1 MKTRTT
7 TAIIAITLST
17 LAVGV
22 ASISILFNYE
32 AEAQQTAATQ
42 VLVGGGNNTYP
53 FFGYSP
59 QQVQIKA
66 GGSVVWKAPTSNA
79 PPEPHTVTFVFNN
92 KTTAGP
98 DALLQFQVQHSLCLY
113 LLALT
118 VNQISFLAVKM
129 G

>member
-17 LAVGV
+17 LTVGV

-32 AEAQQTAATQ
+32 AEPTQTAATQ

-66 GGSVVWKAPTSNA
+66 GGSVV
-79 PPEPHTVTFVFNN
+79 
-92 KTTAGP
+92 
-98 DALLQFQVQHSLCLY
+98 
-113 LLALT
+113 
-118 VNQISFLAVKM
+118 
-129 G
+129 

>member
-7 TAIIAITLST
+7 TAIIGITLST
-17 LAVGV
+17 LTVGV

-42 VLVGGGNNTYP
+42 VLVGGANNTYP

-66 GGSVVWKAPTSNA
+66 GGSVVWKASTSNA

-98 DALLQFQVQHSLCLY
+98 EAPFAVPSSTQFMPLPPGANSKPFGIQP
-113 LLALT
+113 LT
-118 VNQISFLAVKM
+118 
-129 G
+129 

>member
-42 VLVGGGNNTYP
+42 VLVGGGNNTY
-53 FFGYSP
+53 
-59 QQVQIKA
+59 
-66 GGSVVWKAPTSNA
+66 
-79 PPEPHTVTFVFNN
+79 
-92 KTTAGP
+92 
-98 DALLQFQVQHSLCLY
+98 L
-113 LLALT
+113 
-118 VNQISFLAVKM
+118 SFLRI
-129 G
+129 